1 MSRPVAPKT
10 FRPVAPTMSRPV
22 APTTP
27 RTVAPTTSQP
37 VAPTMSCLKE
47 EEDLGVP
54 EAVEEEEV
62 KEEEA
67 GHDIRR
73 LINVLNSLSLNN

>member
-1 MSRPVAPKT
+1 M
-10 FRPVAPTMSRPV
+10 
-22 APTTP
+22 
-27 RTVAPTTSQP
+27 
-37 VAPTMSCLKE
+37 
-47 EEDLGVP
+47 P